1 MDKHICNHY
10 QKWSLA
16 GSTPEPP
23 PRTKPLKLCSNQCAK
38 GCALVH
44 PPHLIFKNAFSAR
57 AGGKVCECTVQSDM
71 DFEIDV
77 VIIAG
82 AEGTKI
88 ETRFLLGL
96 GVPESDRSVETIIF
110 G

>member
-10 QKWSLA
+10 QKQSLA

-23 PRTKPLKLCSNQCAK
+23 PRTKPLKLRSNQRAK
-38 GCALVH
+38 GCALVYL
-44 PPHLIFKNAFSAR
+44 PHLIFKNAFRAR
-57 AGGKVCECTVQSDM
+57 AGGRHDRTVQSSM

-82 AEGTKI
+82 AEGTKT

-96 GVPESDRSVETIIF
+96 GVPESDQSMETVIF